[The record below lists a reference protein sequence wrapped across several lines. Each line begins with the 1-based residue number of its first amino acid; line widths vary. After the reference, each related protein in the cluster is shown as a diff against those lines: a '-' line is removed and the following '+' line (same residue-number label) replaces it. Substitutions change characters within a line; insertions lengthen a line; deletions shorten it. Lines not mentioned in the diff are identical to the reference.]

1 MTASSSKDC
10 TAPQT
15 STPKAAMAL
24 GTQAGQGFAAA
35 VLQRR
40 HRLKKTAV
48 RTITTASNC
57 RRMMQG
63 TCKRHM
69 HSKTVPACLIG
80 YLNLARKYDGRTCEL
95 LAMFQNF
102 TQDTNELH
110 KAVLETALAV
120 EADRH
125 SEKLLFFLFA
135 CNMWDS
141 RCSFESQFKL
151 LRSRGRVI
159 GSTESSAFGRCSGP
173 GTRQEEG
180 YSLHDLGQDDAAIPT
195 DKHHL
200 QRMLVYHLSSE

>member
-1 MTASSSKDC
+1 
-10 TAPQT
+10 
-15 STPKAAMAL
+15 
-24 GTQAGQGFAAA
+24 
-35 VLQRR
+35 
-40 HRLKKTAV
+40 
-48 RTITTASNC
+48 
-57 RRMMQG
+57 MMQG

-120 EADRH
+120 EADCH